1 MKAVRTPVI
10 ATAAAGLALASFATA
25 VPANAEPK
33 VDGPKNVIV
42 LIGDGMGY
50 SHIDNYNAFTKNEV
64 HWQVEKGPDKK
75 VMPYGGNTKP
85 KEGW

>member
-1 MKAVRTPVI
+1 MI

-25 VPANAEPK
+25 VPAQATEEAPK
-33 VDGPKNVIV
+33 GPKNVIV

-64 HWQVEKGPDKK
+64 HWQ
-75 VMPYGGNTKP
+75 
-85 KEGW
+85 